1 MLSGLKISNA
11 DSRVLFVTVTAPGE
25 AAGLDS
31 PEAIS
36 VWNAGASK
44 HWNHLIELIRQ
55 AFPAARK
62 SIQFFRVGEVQ
73 ARGAIHYHLALRGL
87 QWLPK
92 ELLQKLAVQAGFGYI
107 VDVRLLRNIGGGVSY
122 FAKYLLKD
130 VKAWPTGRRVWSCS
144 AGWRVKWSPRSPLSG
159 KYPARLLSTGEEFL
173 SVSPWRYDR
182 RESETERR
190 RLRDE
195 ARDGPRPEE

>member
-1 MLSGLKISNA
+1 MAERNP
-11 DSRVLFVTVTAPGE
+11 DSRGTGRRPRPSAWE
-25 AAGLDS
+25 S
-31 PEAIS
+31 P
-36 VWNAGASK
+36 
-44 HWNHLIELIRQ
+44 IELIRQ

-92 ELLQKLAVQAGFGYI
+92 GLLQKLTVQAGFGYI
-107 VDVRLLRNIGGGVSY
+107 VDVRLLRNIGGGVNY

-144 AGWRVKWSPRSPLSG
+144 AGWRVKWSPRSPLAG
-159 KYPARLLSTGEEFL
+159 KFPTQLLSTGEEFL

-182 RESETERR
+182 RESEAERR
-190 RLRDE
+190 RLREGVAEDE
-195 ARDGPRPEE
+195 WRSGTPEPTSGERSLLWPTTTPAGSR